1 MNFLNDSFKSLKSA
15 LEVNFEEE
23 TSETIKSTKD
33 ENDNLKKL
41 CQHQLEEIELL
52 RKQIFD
58 YQQSK
63 LSDTRS
69 LLDSEKQQQNANNSS
84 VSQQQQH
91 SNDNWFWEKD
101 AVESHDVEHDLTT
114 IPLDSNEH
122 EVIEKLQRQLN
133 EKESKVKSLSVEN
146 AELNEKLK
154 HVNAENQELNKSI
167 EELDWQHQVAVEKV
181 LDVKNSLQE
190 KLNATLEEVK
200 GFENQKNE
208 LIKKYHNALDAKD
221 AEINSLNS
229 QMEQHKINS
238 DEMIN
243 MAKKYE
249 LQIEEYVETMQ
260 NYESEITD
268 LKETVKNLKENTPSN
283 NNECLQ
289 KINSLINSNFK
300 LNEQFTSDDSFMER
314 FSKWITTTSL
324 KVREMDFEI
333 SKLIDENKHIKDE
346 SVKHVQ
352 ERDVLKSELIN
363 YEIECSELMKNNK
376 ILRADIENLRSSGK
390 LETIMENDD
399 DEEVDGIMP
408 IVTNNNKIIDDE
420 YNSMITRLEET
431 EVERTE
437 YFDQIQSLKSQ
448 LTENVA
454 RCKSY
459 REEIENLENEKCN
472 YLFELNELKSEEER
486 NILQKELKY
495 YKDREIELQN
505 RLDDIEKEKE
515 DVLKKYNE
523 LEKSTSMQIEALSTS
538 QNTTVEES
546 NKLLSDKENE
556 LKKAL
561 SELERLKVM
570 NEQLDELKNAKA
582 STAQK
587 LTDNEKLL
595 EQLQFEK
602 ESLLVECN
610 ELKKLND
617 ANLMNLKKSNEQV
630 QELQKKM
637 LETSVIEELR
647 AKIELLEES
656 SSKLISEKQCL
667 EETILALTAEKESLE
682 RSIIE
687 LTSEKEV
694 VKKSALEL
702 SQQNQALLLE
712 KEKLYA
718 ESQELLNKHQSILTS
733 YEDLTKINES
743 NAENIQMLNQKIKEF
758 QEKLLETSDSP
769 ELIAK
774 ITSLEES
781 LTLLVREKEAIML
794 ENQSI
799 VSKCKELEELNDI
812 NVKSLQ
818 QSTDEVKELESRLT
832 QMGNVDELR
841 SKITLLEES
850 VAAFVNEKEGL
861 ITLVTTKHNEN
872 VQYHNEILRLNQLLQ
887 EEAKKV
893 ESNQSEAMEQQ
904 NDQIMFLR
912 EKCDLLAQNLLQ
924 EQNNYRLLQQEKND
938 AVEMNNTL
946 NKDIERLRQHLLE
959 VADAYTFEQVSLQKQ
974 VEDYKGKLMAVE
986 HDAKQSATAY
996 TSANIRAN
1004 QQAETIQAQ
1013 YNLLI
1018 LQRDEL
1024 LNKLSAAEDNDNKN
1038 QAALT
1043 NLQVALEIFQR
1054 DKENDIELKTAAL
1067 HKQLDG
1073 EKTKQVKLHGEI
1085 NQLQIQLQE
1094 AKNGLMAATR
1104 LSDQLELNQ
1113 LTIDKLNN
1121 EIKSYQD
1128 TIQSLKNQLE
1138 TSNAN
1143 TSNADIDLIKNLIV
1157 GYVTAPNATAKN
1169 QILKLISSVLNLSEA
1184 ECVRIGLKSINT
1196 GGGWFSRSS
1205 NDNINNN
1212 VSITEAFVAFL
1223 EKESQPRVNANLL
1236 TIHENDTTTATRKS
1250 STSSNSGIDMSGSNA
1265 NSSPENPAPI
1275 LLGENTLLTSY
1286 NSRNSSSILKNIL
1299 HDET

>member
-1 MNFLNDSFKSLKSA
+1 MSL
-15 LEVNFEEE
+15 
-23 TSETIKSTKD
+23 
-33 ENDNLKKL
+33 
-41 CQHQLEEIELL
+41 Q
-52 RKQIFD
+52 
-58 YQQSK
+58 
-63 LSDTRS
+63 
-69 LLDSEKQQQNANNSS
+69 LLDSEKQRQNANNSS

-91 SNDNWFWEKD
+91 SNDNWFWESEKD

-114 IPLDSNEH
+114 IPLDSNDH
-122 EVIEKLQRQLN
+122 EVIDKLRQQLI
-133 EKESKVKSLSVEN
+133 EKESRVKSLSIEN

-190 KLNATLEEVK
+190 KLNATLEDVK
-200 GFENQKNE
+200 TFDQRKDE

-229 QMEQHKINS
+229 QLEQHKINN
-238 DEMIN
+238 DEMTN

-260 NYESEITD
+260 NYESEISD
-268 LKETVKNLKENTPSN
+268 LKETVKNLNENIPSN

-300 LNEQFTSDDSFMER
+300 LNEQFTGDDNFMER
-314 FSKWITTTSL
+314 FSKWITSTSL

-346 SVKHVQ
+346 SVKHIQ

-399 DEEVDGIMP
+399 DEEVDGIVP
-408 IVTNNNKIIDDE
+408 IVSNNKIIDDE
-420 YNSMITRLEET
+420 YNSMITRLEAT

-437 YFDQIQSLKSQ
+437 YFDQIQSLKNQ

-505 RLDDIEKEKE
+505 RLDDIETEKE
-515 DVLKKYNE
+515 DILKKYNE
-523 LEKSTSMQIEALSTS
+523 LEKSTSNQIEALSTS
-538 QNTTVEES
+538 QNTTFEES
-546 NKLLSDKENE
+546 NKLLSDKEHE
-556 LKKAL
+556 LMKAL

-570 NEQLDELKNAKA
+570 NEQLSELENVKA
-582 STAQK
+582 SMAQK

-595 EQLQFEK
+595 EQLQHEK
-602 ESLLVECN
+602 ASLLVECD
-610 ELKKLND
+610 ELKKSNA
-617 ANLMNLKKSNEQV
+617 ANLNNLKKSNEQV
-630 QELQKKM
+630 QELQQKM
-637 LETSVIEELR
+637 LETTVIEKLR

-656 SSKLISEKQCL
+656 SSKLMNENQCL
-667 EETILALTAEKESLE
+667 EEKILALNAEKES
-682 RSIIE
+682 IE
-687 LTSEKEV
+687 KSLIEVIAEKEEMQ
-694 VKKSALEL
+694 KSAVEL
-702 SQQNQALLLE
+702 SQQNQSLLLE

-718 ESQELLNKHQSILTS
+718 ESQELLNKNQLILTS
-733 YEDLTKINES
+733 YEDLNKINEL
-743 NAENIQMLNQKIKEF
+743 NVDKIQSLNQKV
-758 QEKLLETSDSP
+758 QELQDNLLETSNSP
-769 ELIAK
+769 ELTAK
-774 ITSLEES
+774 ITSLEET
-781 LTLLVREKEAIML
+781 LTLLENEKETIML
-794 ENQSI
+794 EYQSI
-799 VSKCKELEELNDI
+799 VAKCKELEQLNDI
-812 NVKSLQ
+812 NVKNLQ
-818 QSTDEVKELESRLT
+818 QSTDQVQELESRLT
-832 QMGNVDELR
+832 QIGNVDELK
-841 SKITLLEES
+841 SKIMLLEES
-850 VAAFVNEKEGL
+850 ATAFEKEKEGL

-887 EEAKKV
+887 DEAKKV
-893 ESNQSEAMEQQ
+893 ESNQSEAMEQL
-904 NDQIMFLR
+904 NDQIKFLR

-938 AVEMNNTL
+938 AIEMNNTL

-986 HDAKQSATAY
+986 ADAKQSATAY

-1043 NLQVALEIFQR
+1043 NLQIALEIFQR
-1054 DKENDIELKTAAL
+1054 GKVKT
-1067 HKQLDG
+1067 
-1073 EKTKQVKLHGEI
+1073 
-1085 NQLQIQLQE
+1085 
-1094 AKNGLMAATR
+1094 
-1104 LSDQLELNQ
+1104 
-1113 LTIDKLNN
+1113 
-1121 EIKSYQD
+1121 
-1128 TIQSLKNQLE
+1128 
-1138 TSNAN
+1138 
-1143 TSNADIDLIKNLIV
+1143 
-1157 GYVTAPNATAKN
+1157 
-1169 QILKLISSVLNLSEA
+1169 
-1184 ECVRIGLKSINT
+1184 
-1196 GGGWFSRSS
+1196 
-1205 NDNINNN
+1205 
-1212 VSITEAFVAFL
+1212 
-1223 EKESQPRVNANLL
+1223 
-1236 TIHENDTTTATRKS
+1236 
-1250 STSSNSGIDMSGSNA
+1250 
-1265 NSSPENPAPI
+1265 
-1275 LLGENTLLTSY
+1275 
-1286 NSRNSSSILKNIL
+1286 L
-1299 HDET
+1299 HD

>member
-1 MNFLNDSFKSLKSA
+1 MSL
-15 LEVNFEEE
+15 
-23 TSETIKSTKD
+23 
-33 ENDNLKKL
+33 
-41 CQHQLEEIELL
+41 Q
-52 RKQIFD
+52 
-58 YQQSK
+58 
-63 LSDTRS
+63 
-69 LLDSEKQQQNANNSS
+69 LLDSEKQRQNANNSS

-91 SNDNWFWEKD
+91 SNDNWFWESEKD

-114 IPLDSNEH
+114 IPLDSNDH
-122 EVIEKLQRQLN
+122 EVIDKLRQQLI
-133 EKESKVKSLSVEN
+133 EKESRVKSLSVEN

-190 KLNATLEEVK
+190 KLNATLEDVK
-200 GFENQKNE
+200 SFDQQKDE

-229 QMEQHKINS
+229 QLEQHKINN
-238 DEMIN
+238 DEMTN

-260 NYESEITD
+260 NYESEISD
-268 LKETVKNLKENTPSN
+268 LKETVKNLNENTPSN

-300 LNEQFTSDDSFMER
+300 LNEQFTSDDNFMER
-314 FSKWITTTSL
+314 FSKWITSTSL

-346 SVKHVQ
+346 SVKHIQ

-399 DEEVDGIMP
+399 DEEVDGIVP
-408 IVTNNNKIIDDE
+408 IVSNNKIIDDE
-420 YNSMITRLEET
+420 YNSMITRLEAT

-437 YFDQIQSLKSQ
+437 YFDQIQSLKNQ

-505 RLDDIEKEKE
+505 RLDDIETEKE
-515 DVLKKYNE
+515 DILKKYNE
-523 LEKSTSMQIEALSTS
+523 LEKSTSNEIEALSTS
-538 QNTTVEES
+538 QNTTFEES
-546 NKLLSDKENE
+546 NKLLSDKEHE
-556 LKKAL
+556 LMKAL

-570 NEQLDELKNAKA
+570 NEQLSELENVKA
-582 STAQK
+582 SMAQK

-595 EQLQFEK
+595 EQLQHEK
-602 ESLLVECN
+602 ASLLVECD
-610 ELKKLND
+610 ELKKLNA
-617 ANLMNLKKSNEQV
+617 ANLNNLKKSNEQV
-630 QELQKKM
+630 QELQQKM
-637 LETSVIEELR
+637 LETTVIEELR

-656 SSKLISEKQCL
+656 SSKLMNENQCL
-667 EETILALTAEKESLE
+667 EEKLLALNAEKESIEKSLIEVTAEKEE
-682 RSIIE
+682 MQ
-687 LTSEKEV
+687 
-694 VKKSALEL
+694 KSAVEL
-702 SQQNQALLLE
+702 SQQNQSLLLE

-718 ESQELLNKHQSILTS
+718 ESHELLNKNQSILTS
-733 YEDLTKINES
+733 YEDLNKINEL
-743 NAENIQMLNQKIKEF
+743 NVDKIQSLNQKV
-758 QEKLLETSDSP
+758 QELQDKLLETSNSP
-769 ELIAK
+769 ELTAK
-774 ITSLEES
+774 ITSLEET
-781 LTLLVREKEAIML
+781 LTLLENEKETIML
-794 ENQSI
+794 EYQSI
-799 VSKCKELEELNDI
+799 VAKCKELEQLNDI
-812 NVKSLQ
+812 NVKNLQ
-818 QSTDEVKELESRLT
+818 QSTDQVQELESRLT
-832 QMGNVDELR
+832 KIGNVDELK
-841 SKITLLEES
+841 SKIILLEES
-850 VAAFVNEKEGL
+850 ATAFEKEKEGL

-887 EEAKKV
+887 DEAKKV
-893 ESNQSEAMEQQ
+893 ESNQSEAMEQL
-904 NDQIMFLR
+904 NDQIKFLR

-938 AVEMNNTL
+938 AIEMNNTL

-986 HDAKQSATAY
+986 ADAKQSATAY

-1043 NLQVALEIFQR
+1043 NLQIALEIFQR
-1054 DKENDIELKTAAL
+1054 GKVKT
-1067 HKQLDG
+1067 
-1073 EKTKQVKLHGEI
+1073 
-1085 NQLQIQLQE
+1085 
-1094 AKNGLMAATR
+1094 
-1104 LSDQLELNQ
+1104 
-1113 LTIDKLNN
+1113 
-1121 EIKSYQD
+1121 
-1128 TIQSLKNQLE
+1128 
-1138 TSNAN
+1138 
-1143 TSNADIDLIKNLIV
+1143 
-1157 GYVTAPNATAKN
+1157 
-1169 QILKLISSVLNLSEA
+1169 
-1184 ECVRIGLKSINT
+1184 
-1196 GGGWFSRSS
+1196 
-1205 NDNINNN
+1205 
-1212 VSITEAFVAFL
+1212 
-1223 EKESQPRVNANLL
+1223 
-1236 TIHENDTTTATRKS
+1236 
-1250 STSSNSGIDMSGSNA
+1250 
-1265 NSSPENPAPI
+1265 
-1275 LLGENTLLTSY
+1275 
-1286 NSRNSSSILKNIL
+1286 L
-1299 HDET
+1299 HD